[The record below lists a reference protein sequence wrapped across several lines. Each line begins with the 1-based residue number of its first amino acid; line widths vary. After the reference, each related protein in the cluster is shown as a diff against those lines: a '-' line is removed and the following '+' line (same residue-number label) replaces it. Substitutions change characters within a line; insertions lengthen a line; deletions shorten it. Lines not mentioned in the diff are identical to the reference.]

1 MLTISANNCMRK
13 CNWHVS
19 LQCFCPVANFKSNHV
34 PLLKFL
40 FWQTCLKDEKLLFS
54 SKKKKWLKMLSNTLK
69 MSYNKIISEFLK
81 NIYLSLGRT
90 AKSEN
95 VFG

>member
-54 SKKKKWLKMLSNTLK
+54 SKKKKMAENVKQYLK
-69 MSYNKIISEFLK
+69 MSYIKIISEFLK
-81 NIYLSLGRT
+81 NIYLSRGRT